1 MEIESFEVSVII
13 RTDEERVEERV
24 GYSHQDRFRVDGMLV
39 EFGPGRSAAPIVRN
53 WSLGPLGLML
63 LEASNLS
70 LTPDSAYTERF
81 LYLAFIK
88 SGAITVE
95 ANGEMLHLGAESMVL
110 IDLEAPHI
118 QRFDRHSEVVLL
130 RVPRKYLVGRGF
142 QERRIGLI
150 SPDMAAPDVRAVSE
164 IVSMVGGQSGC
175 TSHDLRRRQGEH
187 LLDLFSVIVNDPS
200 VLVSRRNS
208 GATLLR
214 AKRFISQNIGNVE
227 LNVSLV
233 ASAVCLSEAYLH
245 RLFRAEGHSLMRYV
259 LCHRLELAAELLT
272 RRDERRLQIK
282 EVAYRCGFSNHAH
295 FSRSFKRRF
304 GVSPKFAAS
313 TGLSLEPKS
322 DDESAF

>member
-110 IDLEAPHI
+110 IDL
-118 QRFDRHSEVVLL
+118 
-130 RVPRKYLVGRGF
+130 
-142 QERRIGLI
+142 
-150 SPDMAAPDVRAVSE
+150 
-164 IVSMVGGQSGC
+164 
-175 TSHDLRRRQGEH
+175 
-187 LLDLFSVIVNDPS
+187 
-200 VLVSRRNS
+200 
-208 GATLLR
+208 
-214 AKRFISQNIGNVE
+214 
-227 LNVSLV
+227 
-233 ASAVCLSEAYLH
+233 
-245 RLFRAEGHSLMRYV
+245 
-259 LCHRLELAAELLT
+259 
-272 RRDERRLQIK
+272 
-282 EVAYRCGFSNHAH
+282 
-295 FSRSFKRRF
+295 
-304 GVSPKFAAS
+304 
-313 TGLSLEPKS
+313 
-322 DDESAF
+322 